1 MKQTKRMLG
10 IALAI
15 VLLFVSTTV
24 VMATETKILYGNL
37 SEPVL
42 EVTNVI
48 GKDEV
53 FSKESDYGILQE
65 SYLCQA
71 PVTITTVIDEIC
83 FFPAVQMIPV
93 GDELY
98 SSSIYFEPVGN
109 IYQYHYNEQTQEESR
124 TIVPYNP
131 EFAEQDTFV
140 KGASITIS
148 KPGIY
153 SIGALFP
160 AVYEGV
166 GNVYLNIIGDA
177 QPTRSKVYVNGVE
190 TDFEAY
196 NIANNNYFKIRDI
209 AMAISGT
216 EKQFNVTWDGE
227 NHVINLLSNT
237 PYTAVGGELSKG
249 EMTVKSAKATASHMF
264 KDGEAYGFTS
274 YTIGNNNY
282 FLLRDLGEVFDFGVT
297 WDGETK
303 SIHIDTT
310 KPYEKE

>member
-1 MKQTKRMLG
+1 MKKTRKILTVMLTV
-10 IALAI
+10 ALIILSVTA
-15 VLLFVSTTV
+15 VT
-24 VMATETKILYGNL
+24 AAETKILYGNL
-37 SEPVL
+37 TEPVL

-48 GKDEV
+48 GIDEQFTKV
-53 FSKESDYGILQE
+53 ADYGVLSE
-65 SYLCQA
+65 SYLCQS

-98 SSSIYFEPVGN
+98 RSSITFEPTGN
-109 IYQYHYNEQTQEESR
+109 IYQYNYDEASQSVYSTV
-124 TIVPYNP
+124 VPYNP

-177 QPTRSKVYVNGVE
+177 MPTESKVYVNGVE
-190 TDFEAY
+190 TAFEAY
-196 NIANNNYFKIRDI
+196 NIADNNYFKIRDI

-216 EKQFNVTWDGE
+216 EKQFDVTWDNE
-227 NHVINLLSNT
+227 NQVINLKSNT
-237 PYTAVGGELSKG
+237 PYTVAGGELGKG
-249 EMTVKSAKATASHMF
+249 EMTVKTAKATSSHMF
-264 KDGEAYGFTS
+264 KDGQPYGFTS
-274 YTIGNNNY
+274 YTIGGNNY
-282 FLLRDLGEVFDFGVT
+282 FLLRDLGEVFDFGVI
-297 WDGETK
+297 WDEATN
-303 SIHIDTT
+303 SIKIDTT
-310 KPYEKE
+310 QSYVK